1 MGYDKIIV
9 VLTRPIEYR
18 KKPLSSFMMKLCQ
31 IRYYKYPE
39 FIKAMEQRYQ
49 DYNDTVEMIQNME
62 KNGEIFVVRPS
73 EPITLKTIERNPDNL
88 QKVYD
93 LGVKDCK
100 KVIHQLKEYIH
111 QFISKCYI

>member
-1 MGYDKIIV
+1 
-9 VLTRPIEYR
+9 
-18 KKPLSSFMMKLCQ
+18 
-31 IRYYKYPE
+31 
-39 FIKAMEQRYQ
+39 
-49 DYNDTVEMIQNME
+49 ME

-111 QFISKCYI
+111 Q